1 MLADSVLHLSYPLA
15 FAAGVVSFL
24 SPCVF
29 PLAPGYL
36 ALLSGQAGNQAAG
49 GGASGGRGESAGGP
63 GAMLAMPSASG
74 GGVALATAIT
84 PAAAEAP
91 TAMARPARAPLMLNG
106 VAFVVGFSVVFVALF
121 YVLSALDVTVLGE
134 HQRIVDAVAG
144 GIVVLLALQTLGVFR
159 WAPLMRDVRLHNLP
173 RSRGTLGA
181 FLLGVTFAAGWT
193 PCIGPQLGAILTVAS
208 RGDFTGLPV
217 MLAYC
222 LGLAV
227 PFLLI
232 ALLADRLQG
241 VIRGINR
248 RMGVI
253 NIVAGALLLV
263 FGVLLLTNQF
273 TFFNRL
279 SPQSPFD
286 L

>member
-1 MLADSVLHLSYPLA
+1 MPVSVLADSVLHLSYPLA

-36 ALLSGQAGNQAAG
+36 AFLSGRAGTEDE
-49 GGASGGRGESAGGP
+49 GATAPMVSEGP
-63 GAMLAMPSASG
+63 GAMRAESSSSAA
-74 GGVALATAIT
+74 VAVAT
-84 PAAAEAP
+84 PAAAPAAGTTQP
-91 TAMARPARAPLMLNG
+91 YARAPLMRNG
-106 VAFVVGFSVVFVALF
+106 IAFVLGFSVVFVACF
-121 YVLSALDVTVLGE
+121 YVLRALAITTLIE
-134 HQRIVDAVAG
+134 HQRIVNWVAG
-144 GIVVLLALQTLGVFR
+144 AVVIVLALQTLGVFR
-159 WAPLMRDVRLHNLP
+159 VGLLMREGRIHRLP
-173 RSRGTLGA
+173 RSRGMVGA

-193 PCIGPQLGAILTVAS
+193 PCIGPQLSAILLVAAQ
-208 RGDFTGLPV
+208 GDFTGLPV

-227 PFLLI
+227 PFLVL
-232 ALLADRLQG
+232 AALADRLQG
-241 VIRGINR
+241 PIRRLNR
-248 RMGVI
+248 HMGAV
-253 NIVAGALLLV
+253 NLVAGALLLV
-263 FGVLLLTNQF
+263 FGLLLVTNQF